1 MILRRYSET
10 EDGVHGRIL
19 IGGVPTFCTLENK
32 ETLIP
37 TGTYKVEVN
46 WSNKFKRMLPLIYN
60 EENPASRGLRIHRGN
75 YPCDSSGCIL
85 VGLYREKNHIT
96 MSVPAEQAMVMLC
109 REDPELIIESII

>member
-46 WSNKFKRMLPLIYN
+46 WSNKFKRIFLMKRWTVLIGH
-60 EENPASRGLRIHRGN
+60 EENSSR
-75 YPCDSSGCIL
+75 
-85 VGLYREKNHIT
+85 
-96 MSVPAEQAMVMLC
+96 
-109 REDPELIIESII
+109 